1 MDFDCSR
8 RFANRQSCLQP
19 YIYIF
24 YVLDESILQPA
35 QRNGCLLFALLVKT
49 FFNFSHKSQ
58 SGEAEQD
65 FYRVQ
70 GLWKRKSVLPYFLEQ
85 RISHAYYPR
94 SFACD
99 LFTIAQGQLLKT
111 NPARSKFTC
120 CYERAWRAVA
130 KDQHEFHCR
139 CNGLQVIRHCFDGL
153 QRIPRTPRAQPMK
166 NVSAGS
172 CQISPKRSSFVKLR
186 TLGGNGQSQG
196 PASPPRIC
204 NRGHSMPGTR
214 IHKEE
219 RSQKNAVTKNDNP

>member
-111 NPARSKFTC
+111 NPATSKFTC

-186 TLGGNGQSQG
+186 TLAATAN
-196 PASPPRIC
+196 
-204 NRGHSMPGTR
+204 
-214 IHKEE
+214 HKDPLRRPEYAIE
-219 RSQKNAVTKNDNP
+219 AIACLGLAFIKRREARKML